1 MSGMSGAAFDFDDHH
16 THHNAELALDEEK
29 VACRARGREPRW
41 GGKSSSLSLC
51 RSLGTLTVDIGARTL
66 QPHGPGGY
74 PLYWGA
80 GCLVG
85 NRIAG
90 DISDNRAVNAPDS
103 PRRLGKAA
111 VSTPQPFR
119 NSSLTSIASRMY
131 APTDVLSLGLL
142 H

>member
-1 MSGMSGAAFDFDDHH
+1 MGWQIVVFVFMPQSGYPNSGY
-16 THHNAELALDEEK
+16 
-29 VACRARGREPRW
+29 RGENSPTPW
-41 GGKSSSLSLC
+41 
-51 RSLGTLTVDIGARTL
+51 T
-66 QPHGPGGY
+66 GGY